1 MSKIILS
8 SLILATALNST
19 LSLADERLKL
29 NAEVKQRINASLTE
43 QGYQVGKIKIED
55 GLYEA
60 YAKKDGM
67 RFEVFLDAD
76 MNVVRVKED

>member
-1 MSKIILS
+1 MSKILLS
-8 SLILATALNST
+8 SLILVPALSA
-19 LSLADERLKL
+19 SLTHASERLTL
-29 NAEVKQRINASLTE
+29 TDEVKQRINTSLTE

-67 RFEVFLDAD
+67 RFEVFLDSD
-76 MNVVRVKED
+76 MNIVRVKED

>member
-1 MSKIILS
+1 MSKLLLT
-8 SLILATALNST
+8 SLITATALSV
-19 LSLADERLKL
+19 SLAQAGERLQL
-29 NAEVKQRINASLTE
+29 NAEVKQRINASLTA

-67 RFEVFLDAD
+67 RFEVFLDSD

>member
-1 MSKIILS
+1 MSKILLS
-8 SLILATALNST
+8 SLILATALGA
-19 LSLADERLKL
+19 SLTQASERLKL
-29 NAEVKQRINASLTE
+29 TDQVKQRINSSLTQ

-67 RFEVFLDAD
+67 RFEVFLDSD
-76 MNVVRVKED
+76 MNIVRVKED

>member
-1 MSKIILS
+1 MSKILLS
-8 SLILATALNST
+8 SLILATALSA
-19 LSLADERLKL
+19 SLTHASERLTL
-29 NAEVKQRINASLTE
+29 TDEVKQRINASLTE

-67 RFEVFLDAD
+67 RFEVFLDSD
-76 MNVVRVKED
+76 MNIVRVKED

>member
-1 MSKIILS
+1 MSKLFVT
-8 SLILATALNST
+8 SLIAATALSV
-19 LSLADERLKL
+19 SIAQAGERLQL

-43 QGYQVGKIKIED
+43 RGYQVGKIKIED

-60 YAKKDGM
+60 YVKKDGM
-67 RFEVFLDAD
+67 RLEVFLDSD

>member
-1 MSKIILS
+1 MSKLFVT
-8 SLILATALNST
+8 SLIAATALSV
-19 LSLADERLKL
+19 SIAQAGERLQL

-60 YAKKDGM
+60 YVKKDGM
-67 RFEVFLDAD
+67 RLEVYLDSD
-76 MNVVRVKED
+76 MNIVRVKED

>member
-1 MSKIILS
+1 MSKTLLRC
-8 SLILATALNST
+8 LILTTALSAT
-19 LSLADERLKL
+19 FVQAGERLKL
-29 NAEVKQRINASLTE
+29 NNEVKQRINSSLTE

-67 RFEVFLDAD
+67 RFEVFLDSD

>member
-1 MSKIILS
+1 MSKLFVT
-8 SLILATALNST
+8 SLIAATALSV
-19 LSLADERLKL
+19 SIAQAGERLQL

-60 YAKKDGM
+60 YVKKDGM
-67 RFEVFLDAD
+67 RFEVFLDSD
-76 MNVVRVKED
+76 MNIVRVKED